1 MGSAWRLAAVQPEVR
16 DRFDHPR
23 TASGRFLPFVR
34 VRDFSIS
41 VTLYAQLNSR
51 VRPEAVLRIRR
62 DRPTADVQITGLELL
77 PAVTDI
83 RQMMSRRSRKIIW
96 SRTGLCLV
104 GIYFILTVLALI
116 TAFSTG
122 DTKGNFVLLQL
133 PIALQIGAMP
143 ESLLR
148 QLAGLS
154 WGVAYLIIWP
164 ATALILYLLG
174 YCAGYLVKPQSH

>member
-1 MGSAWRLAAVQPEVR
+1 
-16 DRFDHPR
+16 
-23 TASGRFLPFVR
+23 
-34 VRDFSIS
+34 
-41 VTLYAQLNSR
+41 
-51 VRPEAVLRIRR
+51 
-62 DRPTADVQITGLELL
+62 
-77 PAVTDI
+77 
-83 RQMMSRRSRKIIW
+83 MSRRSRKIIW

-116 TAFSTG
+116 AAFSTG
-122 DTKGNFVLLQL
+122 DLKGNFVLLQL

-174 YCAGYLVKPQSH
+174 YCAGYLVKPQLH